1 MKKILAY
8 LLIVIAVLIASYLY
22 YDIRN
27 LKQSLAESID
37 HQLSLEAWQRADS
50 LFFSGEEQAARSAW
64 QEQAGQANSLEA
76 VKARLA
82 FLEQAQIDEQRYIA
96 AIDSLNGA
104 LAFSSQAARADK
116 AAISNLEQRL
126 RRTGTRLQNLSDSIG
141 SLSFH
146 YAKEINSRE
155 GLAAL
160 QAERLQ
166 AQEATIA
173 ALEQEA
179 QSKQILKF
187 KSPAGV
193 DIAYIGE
200 VKDGKAH
207 GHGIG
212 IWANGTAY
220 TGQWQEGKKHG
231 KGIYEYPEGEK
242 FEGDFVKDKRQGF
255 GTYVWKNGD
264 RYEGYWE
271 LDLRHGE
278 GFITNNKGEIVRG
291 GIWEKDVL
299 VQKQK
304 TNGASQK

>member
-22 YDIRN
+22 YDNRN
-27 LKQSLAESID
+27 LKQGLAESID

-64 QEQAGQANSLEA
+64 QEQAGQTAFM
-76 VKARLA
+76 KAARA
-82 FLEQAQIDEQRYIA
+82 RFTFLEQLEINEQLRSA
-96 AIDSLNGA
+96 ALDSLKRT
-104 LAFSSQAARADK
+104 LAYSTQLNRADK
-116 AAISNLEQRL
+116 ATINNLEQRL
-126 RRTGTRLQNLSDSIG
+126 RRTGTQLGNLSDSID
-141 SLSFH
+141 SLSSH
-146 YAKEINSRE
+146 YAQEINSRE
-155 GLAAL
+155 ELAAL
-160 QAERLQ
+160 QAVRLQ
-166 AQEATIA
+166 TQESKIA
-173 ALEQEA
+173 DLEQEA
-179 QSKQILKF
+179 QSKHILKF

-207 GHGIG
+207 GYGIG
-212 IWANGTAY
+212 IWANGTSY
-220 TGQWQEGKKHG
+220 RGQWQEGKKHG
-231 KGIYEYPEGEK
+231 QGVYEYPEGEK

-264 RYEGYWE
+264 RYEGQW
-271 LDLRHGE
+271 LQDLRHGE

-299 VQKQK
+299 EQKQK
-304 TNGASQK
+304 TNGANRK